1 VGGVVETT
9 FGVLKA
15 TLDASI
21 MLMAMPDI
29 FRGVRPDPLQPGTEC
44 RGSQAAK
51 QASVTIEP

>member
-1 VGGVVETT
+1 VLRAT
-9 FGVLKA
+9 F
-15 TLDASI
+15 DPSI

-51 QASVTIEP
+51 QASAAIET